1 MDMVSLVSSLN
12 SAWLA
17 ISPLILNLLV
27 ALLLL
32 LIGFLAAKGL
42 GYLTTFILK
51 LIQFDKGSKRIGLS
65 ALLEKG
71 ELKKTAADLL
81 GDLVYWII
89 IFVTVISVAKIFGLP
104 IEIALSHVF
113 AYLGLVVLAAL
124 VLGIGLFL
132 ASLLAG
138 MIKLIALNFG
148 IEGGRTLAR
157 VVYYVV
163 VIFTFLAALAQLGI
177 KPEVFVPQIG
187 VIIGAVGLA
196 AAIAFG
202 LGCKDMAADFLHN
215 LFKGK

>member
-1 MDMVSLVSSLN
+1 MDMVSLLN

-51 LIQFDKGSKRIGLS
+51 LIQFDKGSRRIGLS

-138 MIKLIALNFG
+138 TVKLIALNFG
-148 IEGGRTLAR
+148 VEGGKTLAR

-163 VIFTFLAALAQLGI
+163 IIFTFLAALAQLGI